1 MNIRDLIGVLALT
14 LNVCLTQAQQKTFT
28 IAVLPDTQMYTEE
41 EGERNRTLFES
52 QTRWI
57 VDNYQKENI
66 VYVVHVGDIVNRG
79 DDRPEQ
85 WENAFRA
92 LSILEQPLPGKPE
105 GIPYGWLWEI
115 MSRLRASGP

>member
-1 MNIRDLIGVLALT
+1 MNIRNLRNLIGTLALT
-14 LNVCLTQAQQKTFT
+14 LNVCLAQAQQKTFT

-57 VDNYQKENI
+57 VDNYRKENI

-79 DDRPEQ
+79 DDRQ
-85 WENAFRA
+85 RNLSRRRCGNAA
-92 LSILEQPLPGKPE
+92 HDPDH
-105 GIPYGWLWEI
+105 
-115 MSRLRASGP
+115 